1 MTQFD
6 SNSEEFS
13 NLTKNAYT
21 QTEDHVEEINSVES
35 KRCNDR
41 VQNVDVLLLVFL
53 LILFALFFAID
64 QIFNFNFFSK

>member
-13 NLTKNAYT
+13 NLTKNEYT
-21 QTEDHVEEINSVES
+21 QTEKHVEEINSVET
-35 KRCNDR
+35 KRCIDR
-41 VQNVDVLLLVFL
+41 GQYVVVLLFLFL

-64 QIFNFNFFSK
+64 QIFNVFSFM